1 MELVCEKLQNKNGME
16 VTLSNLGAAII
27 SITVPDKNGEQVELT
42 LGYEKPEDYIDDLQ
56 FMGSTPG
63 RYANRIKD
71 AKFTLNGTTYQ
82 LTINDRG
89 SQLHGGIPSFAHRIW
104 ESERDGNQVKN
115 VYVSPDGENGYPGN
129 LNVETCY
136 TLNDDNEIIIEY
148 TAIADADTVIN
159 LTNHAYFNL
168 SGSGTILDHV
178 LELDAD
184 SYVVTDD
191 NYNPTGEIRS
201 VGGTHMD
208 FNAPKRLG
216 DAIFSDDE
224 MIKKYGGLDSS
235 FSINGT
241 GLRSAAILT
250 DPESGRKLEV
260 LTDLPGVQVYTSQM
274 LPEGTIGRDGVAYVP
289 HSAVC
294 LEAQNYPDA
303 PNQPNFPSPILRA
316 GEIFKATI
324 IYRFSF

>member
-1 MELVCEKLQNKNGME
+1 MELICEKLKNKNGME

-27 SITVPDKNGEQVELT
+27 SITVPDKNGERVELT
-42 LGYEKPEDYIDDLQ
+42 LGYENPEDYIDDLQ

-71 AKFTLNGTTYQ
+71 AMFTLNGTTYQ
-82 LTINDRG
+82 LTVNDRG
-89 SQLHGGIPSFAHRIW
+89 SQLHGGRPSFAHRLW
-104 ESERDGNQVKN
+104 ESERNENQVKN
-115 VYVSPDGENGYPGN
+115 TYTSPDGENGYPGN

-136 TLNDDNEIIIEY
+136 TLNDNNEIVIEY
-148 TAIADADTVIN
+148 SAISDADTVIN

-168 SGSGTILDHV
+168 VGSGTILDHV
-178 LELDAD
+178 LKLDAD
-184 SYVVTDD
+184 AYVVTDD
-191 NYNPTGEIRS
+191 NYSPTGEIRS
-201 VGGTHMD
+201 VSGTHMD
-208 FNAPKRLG
+208 FTSAKRLG

-235 FSINGT
+235 FTINGT
-241 GLRSAAILT
+241 GLRSAAILN
-250 DPESGRKLEV
+250 DPESGRTLEV
-260 LTDLPGVQVYTSQM
+260 ITDLPGVQVYTSQM
-274 LPEGTIGRDGVAYVP
+274 LPEGTIGRGGIAYVP

-303 PNQPNFPSPILRA
+303 PNQPNFPSPVLRA
-316 GEIFKATI
+316 GETFKATI